1 MVGCLGWENAWV
13 VTYERFIIK
22 NLMVNLAS
30 QTSSLPWKIHRVH
43 MFAQSSQA
51 LWWVDMSHWYFFESN
66 ILSSGCFMRIFNQR
80 DYPDDNVKELVKSHL
95 LYTKRPVRLGLYNTI
110 IQASVSKVGVAKGL
124 KQANFTRTELKDQVW
139 WFFCNTYNWS
149 SRFESSVGKFFQ
161 HLIFFGGGGR
171 NTGQD
176 LYQKQNPTHW
186 VIPGSEGV
194 GRWGDVGQGERN
206 WIPCKEKLRW
216 FEVYYFSVY
225 RSCSTKPG
233 LSINIMTHFRAT
245 TICTAVWLERYRLL
259 RLQNGKRCCLRDL
272 VLLCQGL

>member
-161 HLIFFGGGGR
+161 HLIFFGGGAKHW
-171 NTGQD
+171 TGF
-176 LYQKQNPTHW
+176 
-186 VIPGSEGV
+186 IPETKSHTLGYSWLRRCWEVRRCGT
-194 GRWGDVGQGERN
+194 RW
-206 WIPCKEKLRW
+206 KKLNSMQRKI
-216 FEVYYFSVY
+216 E
-225 RSCSTKPG
+225 
-233 LSINIMTHFRAT
+233 M
-245 TICTAVWLERYRLL
+245 VWSLL
-259 RLQNGKRCCLRDL
+259 FFCL
-272 VLLCQGL
+272 

>member
-161 HLIFFGGGGR
+161 HLIFFGGGGETLDRIYTR
-171 NTGQD
+171 NKIPHIGLFLAQKVLGGEEMWDKVKETEFHAKKNWDGLKFIIFLFID
-176 LYQKQNPTHW
+176 LVQQNQ
-186 VIPGSEGV
+186 VF
-194 GRWGDVGQGERN
+194 Q
-206 WIPCKEKLRW
+206 
-216 FEVYYFSVY
+216 
-225 RSCSTKPG
+225 STSWP
-233 LSINIMTHFRAT
+233 I
-245 TICTAVWLERYRLL
+245 LEP
-259 RLQNGKRCCLRDL
+259 QQF
-272 VLLCQGL
+272 VLLCGWRGTDCCGYRMGKDAVWET